1 MERHVRAPFLSAA
14 ARPSVVLAVLLGGF
28 GARLVCCTSLRL
40 SLRKCSL
47 TRRLWRWDAPRPVS
61 LTRGFKGHTPFIRPV
76 FETASA
82 ASCLCHQVR
91 LGLLSGWTMNAWS
104 RFARQKEERTSSAL
118 TRRFELRTTTPT
130 ASYCGNPSAPCLKA
144 PEIIPSHAQAA
155 ARPPTHNS
163 GGRAARL
170 YSLCSVDF
178 LPPSYSLDGRF
189 EGPTPF
195 IGQLALHRGALL
207 QACCC
212 AAVLWCLQ

>member
-1 MERHVRAPFLSAA
+1 M
-14 ARPSVVLAVLLGGF
+14 
-28 GARLVCCTSLRL
+28 VC
-40 SLRKCSL
+40 K
-47 TRRLWRWDAPRPVS
+47 P
-61 LTRGFKGHTPFIRPV
+61 
-76 FETASA
+76 
-82 ASCLCHQVR
+82 
-91 LGLLSGWTMNAWS
+91 SGWTMNTWS

-178 LPPSYSLDGRF
+178 LPPSYSLNGRF

-195 IGQLALHRGALL
+195 IGQLASAPR
-207 QACCC
+207 C
-212 AAVLWCLQ
+212 AATSLLLRSCTVVLTIKRWDAPRPVSLTRGFKGHTPFIRPVFETASAASCLCHQVRLGLLAFFACMSLLRRL

>member
-1 MERHVRAPFLSAA
+1 MGRDVPEPRASCCPFPHSQQRREGSTALLALLCGFSSSSA
-14 ARPSVVLAVLLGGF
+14 
-28 GARLVCCTSLRL
+28 
-40 SLRKCSL
+40 L

-91 LGLLSGWTMNAWS
+91 LGLLSGWTMKTWS

-144 PEIIPSHAQAA
+144 PENDPEPGASCC
-155 ARPPTHNS
+155 P
-163 GGRAARL
+163 
-170 YSLCSVDF
+170 
-178 LPPSYSLDGRF
+178 
-189 EGPTPF
+189 
-195 IGQLALHRGALL
+195 LALYPATEAIHNPIRDDAPPK
-207 QACCC
+207 
-212 AAVLWCLQ
+212 W

>member
-1 MERHVRAPFLSAA
+1 MRRRDDPELCASCCPSPTRNSGGRAALLYSLCSVDFLPPSYSLDGRFEGPTPFIGQLASAPRCA
-14 ARPSVVLAVLLGGF
+14 ATSLLLRSCTVVL
-28 GARLVCCTSLRL
+28 TI
-40 SLRKCSL
+40 K
-47 TRRLWRWDAPRPVS
+47 RWDAPRPVS

-170 YSLCSVDF
+170 YSL
-178 LPPSYSLDGRF
+178 
-189 EGPTPF
+189 
-195 IGQLALHRGALL
+195 
-207 QACCC
+207 
-212 AAVLWCLQ
+212 

>member
-1 MERHVRAPFLSAA
+1 
-14 ARPSVVLAVLLGGF
+14 
-28 GARLVCCTSLRL
+28 
-40 SLRKCSL
+40 
-47 TRRLWRWDAPRPVS
+47 
-61 LTRGFKGHTPFIRPV
+61 
-76 FETASA
+76 
-82 ASCLCHQVR
+82 
-91 LGLLSGWTMNAWS
+91 MNTWS

-195 IGQLALHRGALL
+195 IGQLASAPR
-207 QACCC
+207 C
-212 AAVLWCLQ
+212 AATSLLLRSCTVVLTIKRWDAPRPVSLTRGFKGHTPFIRPVFATASAASCLCHQVRLGLLCIQRGRFIEK